1 LRALAFPIVGNW
13 HKPLKMENWQ
23 RNFNKTSQTS
33 NQRKQN
39 RNFAT
44 SLMTFGSLLLK
55 KFVLSIS
62 NEFQD
67 NLALKKNYIQL
78 TTVIEH

>member
-1 LRALAFPIVGNW
+1 
-13 HKPLKMENWQ
+13 MENWQ